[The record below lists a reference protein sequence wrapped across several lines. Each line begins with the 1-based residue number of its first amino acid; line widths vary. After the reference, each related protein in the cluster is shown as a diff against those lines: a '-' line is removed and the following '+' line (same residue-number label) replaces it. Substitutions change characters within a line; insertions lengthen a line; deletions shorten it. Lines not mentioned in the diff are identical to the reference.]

1 LKLTEQLDP
10 QLIWLALPGL
20 EVEVTVPFPVNRYD
34 LVTVSGKV
42 CSVNVAVTDLAAF
55 MVTVQVAPET
65 ESQPV
70 QLVKFD
76 PVAGV
81 AVRVTTVPTW

>member
-1 LKLTEQLDP
+1 MNCTVQLDP

-20 EVEVTVPFPVNRYD
+20 EVDVTVPLPRRRFD
-34 LVTVSGKV
+34 FVTLSGKV

-70 QLVKFD
+70 QLVKLD

-81 AVRVTTVPTW
+81 AVRVTTVPT